1 MTNETQNW
9 NTIHIFGY
17 GETQII
23 GKDLNKKVPT
33 SALTNA
39 SSVVANVYS
48 TKPSDSD
55 ASTEYHAVNIFNDM
69 FADYQPQTGNAF
81 RTQYADLDQFLIEA
95 LAAEIVAY
103 NPPVT
108 E

>member
-1 MTNETQNW
+1 MANETQTW

-33 SALTNA
+33 SVLTTVQL
-39 SSVVANVYS
+39 VVDNVYS
-48 TKPSDSD
+48 NRPQDNN
-55 ASTEYHAVNIFNDM
+55 AAAEYHAVNIFNDM
-69 FADYQPQTGNAF
+69 FADFQPQTGNAF
-81 RTQYADLDQFLIEA
+81 RTQYADLDATLIEA

-103 NPPVT
+103 VAPVT